1 MKIFVANG
9 NVSHDGSHDDADAD
23 DDDDDGLAEHW

>member
-23 DDDDDGLAEHW
+23 DDDDGLAEHW